1 MTYEDLQNLLHAF
14 GFPTFMQLE
23 GHNRPIMHIAVGNVY
38 FVLFP
43 NSTYPMLSGRFDFL
57 SMQPKLLDR
66 FTDLVTAFEYYNDM
80 LEDQLC

>member
-1 MTYEDLQNLLHAF
+1 MD
-14 GFPTFMQLE
+14 
-23 GHNRPIMHIAVGNVY
+23 GHYKPVMSIAVGNVY

-43 NSTYPMLSGRFDFL
+43 NSTYPMLSGNFDFL